1 MYSKELLK
9 GTIEIIILKL
19 LSENKKMYG
28 YEITQRVMEITK
40 DKIEISEGALYPSL
54 HKLEATGLLSVES
67 VAKGK
72 RIRKYYKLTKQGK
85 KTALFKIQEL
95 NEFMNSLTQVM
106 KLKMAGT

>member
-28 YEITQRVMEITK
+28 YEITQRVKEITK

-67 VAKGK
+67 VANGK

-85 KTALFKIQEL
+85 KIALFKIQEL
-95 NEFMNSLTQVM
+95 NDFMYSLTQVM
-106 KLKMAGT
+106 KLKMAGA